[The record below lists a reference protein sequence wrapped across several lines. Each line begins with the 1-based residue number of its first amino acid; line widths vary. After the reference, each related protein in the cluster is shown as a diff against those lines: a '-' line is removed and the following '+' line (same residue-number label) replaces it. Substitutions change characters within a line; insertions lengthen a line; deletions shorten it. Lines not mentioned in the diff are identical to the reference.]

1 MIPRK
6 VFCTV
11 MLTIAFAASAC
22 SRTERT
28 GFEQGG
34 DAPAATSAG
43 PSSPALWEP
52 VDAKF
57 KGCEGG

>member
-1 MIPRK
+1 MITRK

-11 MLTIAFAASAC
+11 MLTIALAASAC
-22 SRTERT
+22 ARTERT
-28 GFEQGG
+28 GSEPVG
-34 DAPAATSAG
+34 DAPAASAE

-52 VDAKF
+52 ADAKF